1 MGISTTQMAS
11 YLSQEEKKENKAKER
26 LAAETKTGLT
36 DTALSENE
44 ETKIN
49 VKLKEIMETANL
61 K

>member
-1 MGISTTQMAS
+1 M
-11 YLSQEEKKENKAKER
+11 SQEEKKENKAKEH
-26 LAAETKTGLT
+26 LAAETKAGLT